1 MERIFSIKTKNR
13 RGQTSI
19 LERETL
25 ETKINGGLF
34 LSEYREGIRFGTDA
48 LLLASFARDR
58 IVRGVCAD
66 FGTGSGVLPLLL
78 LAGGCRAQF
87 LAVEIQER
95 YASLAR
101 KNAARNGYSDRITV
115 LNGDLREYRSLLP
128 AGGADSVICNPP
140 YLPAECGRKN
150 VADEKRIAW
159 HEDCLRVDELA
170 AAASWALRPGGM
182 FFCVYLPSRAA
193 SLLSALRD
201 CRLEPKR
208 LRFVAPSPS
217 EAPSLLLLEAKK
229 DAREGMQVLPSLF
242 LYRDASHA
250 EKSGELLAISSS

>member
-1 MERIFSIKTKNR
+1 M
-13 RGQTSI
+13 
-19 LERETL
+19 ERETL
-25 ETKINGGLF
+25 ETKINGGLV

-48 LLLASFARDR
+48 LLLASFARER
-58 IVRGVCAD
+58 IVRGICAD

-95 YASLAR
+95 YVSLAR
-101 KNAARNGYSDRITV
+101 ENVARNGFDHHVTV
-115 LNGDLREYRSLLP
+115 LHGDLREYRTLLP

-140 YLPAECGRKN
+140 YLPADCGRKN

-159 HEDCLRVDELA
+159 HEDCLRVNELA
-170 AAASWALRPGGM
+170 SAASWILRPGGT
-182 FFCVYLPSRAA
+182 FFCVYLPSRSA
-193 SLLSALRD
+193 SLFSALREH
-201 CRLEPKR
+201 RLEPKR
-208 LRFVAPSPS
+208 LRWVAPSPS

-242 LYRDASHA
+242 LYRDESHL
-250 EKSGELLAISSS
+250 EKSEELLTISSL

>member
-1 MERIFSIKTKNR
+1 M
-13 RGQTSI
+13 
-19 LERETL
+19 ERETL
-25 ETKINGGLF
+25 ETKINGGLL

-48 LLLASFARDR
+48 LLLASFARER
-58 IVRGVCAD
+58 ISRGVCAD

-78 LAGGCRAQF
+78 LANDCRAQF

-101 KNAARNGYSDRITV
+101 ENAARNGFSDRVTV
-115 LNGDLREYRSLLP
+115 LHGDLREYRTLLP

-140 YLPAECGRKN
+140 YLPADCGRKN

-170 AAASWALRPGGM
+170 AAASWVLRPGGT
-182 FFCVYLPSRAA
+182 FFCVYLPSRLT
-193 SLLSALRD
+193 SLLSALRGN
-201 CRLEPKR
+201 RLEPKR
-208 LRFVAPSPS
+208 IRMVAPSPL

-242 LYRDASHA
+242 LYRDESHA
-250 EKSGELLAISSS
+250 EKSEELLTISSS

>member
-1 MERIFSIKTKNR
+1 MERK
-13 RGQTSI
+13 
-19 LERETL
+19 TL
-25 ETKINGGLF
+25 ETKINGGLL

-48 LLLASFARDR
+48 LLLASFARER
-58 IVRGVCAD
+58 IPRGLCVD

-78 LAGGCRAQF
+78 LVGGCRAQF

-101 KNAARNGYSDRITV
+101 ENVSRNGFSHRVTV
-115 LNGDLREYRSLLP
+115 LNGDLREYRSLLS

-140 YLPAECGRKN
+140 YLPADCGRKN
-150 VADEKRIAW
+150 IADEKRIAW

-170 AAASWALRPGGM
+170 AAASWVLRPGGT

-193 SLLSALRD
+193 SLFSALREY
-201 CRLEPKR
+201 RLEPKR
-208 LRFVAPSPS
+208 LRWVAPSPS

-242 LYRDASHA
+242 LYRDGTHQ
-250 EKSGELLAISSS
+250 EKSLELLTISSL

>member
-1 MERIFSIKTKNR
+1 M
-13 RGQTSI
+13 
-19 LERETL
+19 ERETL
-25 ETKINGGLF
+25 ETKINGGLL

-48 LLLASFARDR
+48 LLLASFARER

-87 LAVEIQER
+87 LAVEIQEQ
-95 YASLAR
+95 YAFLAR
-101 KNAARNGYSDRITV
+101 ENAARNGFSHRVNV
-115 LNGDLREYRSLLP
+115 LHGDLREYRTLLP

-170 AAASWALRPGGM
+170 AAASWILRPGGT
-182 FFCVYLPSRAA
+182 FFCVYLPSRLA
-193 SLLSALRD
+193 SLLSALRGN
-201 CRLEPKR
+201 RLEPKR
-208 LRFVAPSPS
+208 LRWVAPSPAES
-217 EAPSLLLLEAKK
+217 PSLFLLEAKK

-242 LYRDASHA
+242 LYRDGAHK
-250 EKSGELLAISSS
+250 EKSEELLTISSS

>member
-1 MERIFSIKTKNR
+1 MERK
-13 RGQTSI
+13 
-19 LERETL
+19 TL
-25 ETKINGGLF
+25 ETKINGGLL

-48 LLLASFARDR
+48 LLLASFARER
-58 IVRGVCAD
+58 IARGVCAD

-78 LAGGCRAQF
+78 LASGCRAQF
-87 LAVEIQER
+87 LAAEIQEQ

-101 KNAARNGYSDRITV
+101 KNAAQNGFSDRVTV
-115 LNGDLREYRSLLP
+115 LHGDLRDYRSLLP
-128 AGGADSVICNPP
+128 AGGADNVICNPP

-150 VADEKRIAW
+150 VATEKRIAW

-170 AAASWALRPGGM
+170 AAASWVLRPGGT

-193 SLLSALRD
+193 SLLSALRTNH
-201 CRLEPKR
+201 LEPKR
-208 LRFVAPSPS
+208 LRMVAPSPS

-242 LYRDASHA
+242 LYRDKTHE
-250 EKSGELLAISSS
+250 EKSEELLTIASSFV